1 MVKRKKNKHEFMFP
15 DPVPIYDHNSH
26 FKLELKESTIKD
38 SGHGVFTLENIQKD
52 TLIDHYLG
60 TYQTIPTSKYYFQ
73 IKDGFGIDAGTYP
86 RCYMGMVNDSINSN
100 FRNNCTFV
108 VDENRNDVSVYSS
121 LDIKAGEELFISYGG
136 SYWNL

>member
-15 DPVPIYDHNSH
+15 DPVPSYYHTSL
-26 FKLELKESTIKD
+26 FTLEIKDSTIKD
-38 SGHGVFTLENIQKD
+38 SGQGVFTLEDIQKD

-60 TYQTIPTSKYYFQ
+60 TYQIIPTSKYYFQ

-86 RCYMGMVNDSINSN
+86 RCYMGMVNDSSNSN

-108 VDENRNDVSVYSS
+108 VDENDNTVTVHS
-121 LDIKAGEELFISYGG
+121 LQDIKAGEELFISYGG